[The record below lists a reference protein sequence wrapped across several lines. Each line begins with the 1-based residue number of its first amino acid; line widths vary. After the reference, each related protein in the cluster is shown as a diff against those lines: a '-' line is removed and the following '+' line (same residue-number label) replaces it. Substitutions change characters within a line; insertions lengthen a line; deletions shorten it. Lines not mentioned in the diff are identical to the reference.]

1 MSCGRDPVSSVV
13 GGGRDGGGGGGS
25 GIGPGGSISTSIS
38 ARVEAASRRRQVG
51 SSPQD
56 GAGTL
61 QVCVV
66 WLFVSL
72 SGPSASL
79 SLPWETLAPTRLSPT
94 QVAQASRP
102 SPLSRGDAPTRPPRA
117 DAELPCRRRRGRV
130 GQAGRWRVCCR
141 QGKCAPNLS
150 RSMAWSEFR
159 GVVALVGKLGCV
171 DGRRGIAGRLML
183 KLEPV

>member
-13 GGGRDGGGGGGS
+13 GGGRDGGGGGS

-79 SLPWETLAPTRLSPT
+79 SLP
-94 QVAQASRP
+94 
-102 SPLSRGDAPTRPPRA
+102 
-117 DAELPCRRRRGRV
+117 
-130 GQAGRWRVCCR
+130 
-141 QGKCAPNLS
+141 
-150 RSMAWSEFR
+150 
-159 GVVALVGKLGCV
+159 
-171 DGRRGIAGRLML
+171 
-183 KLEPV
+183 